1 MFRTTPDNQSTMP
14 SGIPYIVGNEAA
26 ERFSFYGMKSILM
39 VFLSMHIFAEMEFE
53 NTGELMNG
61 EQANNLATQWIHTFG
76 MWVYL
81 LPVVG
86 AILSDWLFGKYR
98 TILWLSIVYCLGH
111 FVLALGE
118 YADQTYWG
126 MIVGLGLIAVGAGGI
141 KPCVTSHVGD
151 QFGPGNKHLLSKVF
165 SWFYFSINLGAFT
178 STLLTPYIFE
188 STHAEY
194 GGAVAF
200 GIPGVLMAIA
210 TFMFWV
216 GRKHFVHIPPRG
228 KEFWTGTFNPTGL
241 KSLGNLL
248 PVFLLISIFWSC
260 FDQTASRWVAQAQQM
275 DPVITGSFLSW
286 NFHLTILPSQMQA
299 VNPILV
305 LLFIPL
311 FTYIIYPTIN
321 RWFQLTP
328 LRKMCCGFFLTGL
341 AFSASAYIEHTL
353 TLGQNTHILWQI
365 VPYIILTAAEI
376 MISITALEF
385 AYTQAPKSAK
395 ALVMSLNLGAVSLG
409 NAVTLIVNQRI
420 ILADGTSKLPGAD
433 YYLFFAALVVG
444 AGVLFVG
451 VAIVYR
457 GTTYIEGEG
466 SEQPA

>member
-1 MFRTTPDNQSTMP
+1 MP

-39 VFLSMHIFAEMEFE
+39 VFLTSHFVSVSSKTSF
-53 NTGELMNG
+53 TGELMTPQ
-61 EQANNLATQWIHTFG
+61 QAENLATQWIHTFG

-81 LPVVG
+81 LPIAG

-111 FVLALGE
+111 LVLALGE

-126 MIVGLGLIAVGAGGI
+126 MIIGLGLIAVGAGGI

-178 STLLTPYIFE
+178 STILTPYIYE
-188 STHAEY
+188 KTHEVY
-194 GGAVAF
+194 GGAIAF
-200 GIPGVLMAIA
+200 GIPGVLMGIA

-228 KEFWTGTFNPTGL
+228 TEFWTGTFNQAGL

-260 FDQTASRWVAQAQQM
+260 FDQTASRWVAQAKQM
-275 DPVITGSFLSW
+275 DPMVFGFE
-286 NFHLTILPSQMQA
+286 ILPSQMQA

-311 FTYIIYPTIN
+311 FTYVLYPAMN
-321 RWFQLTP
+321 SLFPLTP
-328 LRKMCCGFFLTGL
+328 LRKMSIGFFLTGL

-353 TLGQNTHILWQI
+353 TLGEHTHVLWQI

-376 MISITALEF
+376 MVSITALEF

-409 NAVTLIVNQRI
+409 NAVTLVVNQQ
-420 ILADGTSKLPGAD
+420 ILLPDNTSKLPGAN
-433 YYLFFAALVVG
+433 YYLFFAALVVA
-444 AGVLFVG
+444 AGVLFVL
-451 VAIVYR
+451 VATLYR
-457 GTTYIEGEG
+457 GTTYIEGEEPE
-466 SEQPA
+466 STEINAW

>member
-1 MFRTTPDNQSTMP
+1 MRRSTPDIQSTMP

-39 VFLSMHIFAEMEFE
+39 VFLSVHVFSNMQFE
-53 NTGELMNG
+53 NSGELMSDQ
-61 EQANNLATQWIHTFG
+61 QAKNLATQWIHTFG

-81 LPVVG
+81 LPIAG

-98 TILWLSIVYCLGH
+98 TILWLSLVYCLGH
-111 FVLALGE
+111 FVLAIGE

-126 MIVGLGLIAVGAGGI
+126 MVVGLGLIAVGAGGI
-141 KPCVTSHVGD
+141 KPCVTAHVGD
-151 QFGPGNKHLLSKVF
+151 QFGTGNSHLLPKVF
-165 SWFYFSINLGAFT
+165 SWFYFSINLGAFS
-178 STLLTPYIFE
+178 STLLTPYVFDK
-188 STHAEY
+188 THETY
-194 GGAVAF
+194 GGAIAF
-200 GIPGVLMAIA
+200 GIPGLLMAIA

-228 KEFWTGTFNPTGL
+228 REFWTGTFSQAGL

-275 DPVITGSFLSW
+275 DPMIFGIEL
-286 NFHLTILPSQMQA
+286 LPSQMQA

-311 FTYIIYPTIN
+311 FTYIVYPIIN
-321 RWFQLTP
+321 RMFRLTP
-328 LRKMCCGFFLTGL
+328 LRKMCCGFFLTGI

-353 TLGQNTHILWQI
+353 TQGQNTHILWQI

-409 NAVTLIVNQRI
+409 NAVTLIVNQQ
-420 ILADGTSKLPGAD
+420 ILLPNGDERLAGAN
-433 YYLFFAALVVG
+433 YYLFFAALVG
-444 AGVLFVG
+444 AAGVLFMG
-451 VAIVYR
+451 VAMIYR
-457 GTTYIEGEG
+457 GKTYIEGDDKTAD
-466 SEQPA
+466 SSKDR

>member
-1 MFRTTPDNQSTMP
+1 
-14 SGIPYIVGNEAA
+14 
-26 ERFSFYGMKSILM
+26 
-39 VFLSMHIFAEMEFE
+39 
-53 NTGELMNG
+53 
-61 EQANNLATQWIHTFG
+61 
-76 MWVYL
+76 
-81 LPVVG
+81 
-86 AILSDWLFGKYR
+86 
-98 TILWLSIVYCLGH
+98 
-111 FVLALGE
+111 
-118 YADQTYWG
+118 

-151 QFGPGNKHLLSKVF
+151 QFGPGNKHLLSRVF

-178 STLLTPYIFE
+178 STILTPYVFE
-188 STHAEY
+188 RTHEMY
-194 GGAVAF
+194 GGAIAF
-200 GIPGVLMAIA
+200 GIPGVLMGIA

-228 KEFWTGTFNPTGL
+228 KEFWTGTFSKLGL

-275 DPVITGSFLSW
+275 DPVVFG
-286 NFHLTILPSQMQA
+286 LTILPSQMQA

-311 FTYIIYPTIN
+311 FTYVIYPAIN
-321 RWFQLTP
+321 NWFQLTP

-353 TLGQNTHILWQI
+353 TLGQNTLVLWQV
-365 VPYIILTAAEI
+365 VPYIFLTAAEI
-376 MISITALEF
+376 MVSITALEF
-385 AYTQAPKSAK
+385 AYTQAPKSSK

-409 NAVTLIVNQRI
+409 NAVTLIVNQQ
-420 ILADGTSKLPGAD
+420 ILLPDGTSKLPGAN

-444 AGVLFVG
+444 AGILFVG
-451 VAIVYR
+451 VAIMYR

-466 SEQPA
+466 SENQ